1 LSDLLA
7 AIDTPERTGT
17 CIDTC
22 HMFAAGYELRT
33 AEGYQETMQQLD
45 RTIGSRRVFALHLN
59 DSKGD
64 LGSHLDRHMH
74 IGDGLIGNKGFEQ
87 VMEDS
92 RFDGVPKILETPK
105 EDDMDRKNLTLLKR
119 LASKN
124 PTA

>member
-1 LSDLLA
+1 
-7 AIDTPERTGT
+7 
-17 CIDTC
+17 
-22 HMFAAGYELRT
+22 
-33 AEGYQETMQQLD
+33 
-45 RTIGSRRVFALHLN
+45 
-59 DSKGD
+59 
-64 LGSHLDRHMH
+64 MH

>member
-1 LSDLLA
+1 
-7 AIDTPERTGT
+7 
-17 CIDTC
+17 
-22 HMFAAGYELRT
+22 
-33 AEGYQETMQQLD
+33 MQQLD

-74 IGDGLIGNKGFEQ
+74 IGEGLIGKNGFEQ
-87 VMEDS
+87 VMNDS
-92 RFDGVPKILETPK
+92 RFDGVPKILETAK

-119 LASKN
+119 LARKT